1 MTVVLFVLAGLA
13 VLVLAHLVALPLAKK
28 RAVLLRGSEAAV
40 LVSLALVCLG
50 LLAPWPAWPVLVAG
64 LLLVQALLGFVFRP
78 WFIAGV
84 SAALVDRAVEKSAG
98 MVRLKIARDGT
109 VVALGDIGRM
119 RRLPLLGAHL
129 LVFRVARTK
138 KLVLF
143 QNVLR
148 KCVQNYTLGRV
159 D

>member
-13 VLVLAHLVALPLAKK
+13 VLVPAHLVALPLAKK

-50 LLAPWPAWPVLVAG
+50 LLAPWPTWPVLVAV
-64 LLLVQALLGFVFRP
+64 LLLAQALLGFLFRP

-84 SAALVDRAVEKSAG
+84 PAALVDRAVEKSAG

-119 RRLPLLGAHL
+119 RRLPILGAHL

-148 KCVQNYTLGRV
+148 KCVQNYTLGRA